1 MRLSLIVGVFMLGGK
16 MGAWWFTGSS
26 AIFADAAESVVH
38 VFAVGFAAFSLHLS
52 VRPPNSRFLYGYERI
67 AFFSAGFEGALII
80 LAAVTIIV
88 SSIKSWLAGLHLA
101 NLGAGTL
108 VVFAAA
114 LINGALGWFLIRTGR
129 RHNSLILEA
138 NGRHVLTDFWTSLG
152 VVVGLGLAVAT
163 GWNIFD
169 PILAIATALHILWSG
184 GKLVW
189 RSVGGL
195 LDYADPSVGRSLR
208 EHLDAVCAELGVQ
221 YHGVR
226 FRHTGHRFIVNI
238 DLLFPYRTAL
248 GEAHNMATEL
258 ERRLPARLDFPVEII
273 THLESLEDHA
283 EVHPDDHYTG
293 RPV

>member
-1 MRLSLIVGVFMLGGK
+1 MLAGK

-52 VRPPNSRFLYGYERI
+52 TRPPNSRFLYGYERI

-80 LAAVTIIV
+80 LAAVTIIF
-88 SSIKSWLAGLHLA
+88 SSIKNWLAGLHLS
-101 NLGAGTL
+101 NLGGGTL
-108 VVFAAA
+108 VVLAAA
-114 LINGALGWFLIRTGR
+114 LVNGALGWYLIRTGR

-138 NGRHVLTDFWTSLG
+138 NGKHVLTDFWTSLG
-152 VVVGLGLAVAT
+152 VVGGLSLAMAT
-163 GWNIFD
+163 GWMAFD

-184 GKLVW
+184 GRLVW

-195 LDYADPSVGRSLR
+195 LDYADPSVGRELR
-208 EHLDAVCAELGVQ
+208 QQLDALCDDLGVQ

-226 FRHTGHRFIVNI
+226 YRHTGYRFIVNI
-238 DLLFPYRTAL
+238 DLLFPYRTAI
-248 GEAHNMATEL
+248 GEAHRIATEL
-258 ERRLPARLDFPVEII
+258 ERRLAESLGFPVEVI

-283 EVHPDDHYTG
+283 QVHPGDHYTG
-293 RPV
+293 RPA